1 MLTKKMA
8 VTVLVAL
15 ALSTTFIVFN
25 QTFAQTI
32 DPQKQKTE
40 TLIQILE
47 ENNITVLSAF
57 NDLEQKN
64 ITPPETAQTMYN
76 QGLVL
81 ATEAYD
87 FLEQANYAVASTKAV
102 EAMKQFEETL
112 FLLESA
118 LPSDSTPSTAEAAL
132 NLKANITRVA
142 SYVERLQNMAQKASA
157 AGYNTL
163 RVEKSLKEIN
173 NHLENATRK
182 LSALDLE
189 GASNDLCTSEA
200 LLDELTEH
208 VSRLTNLVS
217 ESNAQR
223 YLQAAEVRLSVT
235 RTELSVSATL
245 TPKEKEDALTALNNS
260 ETSLTNARDLI
271 QDSKVD
277 DAIEALEE
285 AKRWEEQ
292 STNAISAVAV
302 TPSASNTNESL
313 SSIEVTKAD

>member
-40 TLIQILE
+40 TLIRILE

-87 FLEQANYAVASTKAV
+87 FLEQGNYAEASTKAV

-142 SYVERLQNMAQKASA
+142 SYIERLQNMAQKASA

-163 RVEKSLKEIN
+163 KVEKSLKEIN